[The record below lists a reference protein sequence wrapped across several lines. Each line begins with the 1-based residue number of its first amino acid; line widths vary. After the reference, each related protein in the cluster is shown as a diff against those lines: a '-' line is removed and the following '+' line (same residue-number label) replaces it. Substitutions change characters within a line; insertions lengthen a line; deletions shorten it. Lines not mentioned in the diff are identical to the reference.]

1 MLDTEVGSRS
11 RPGGGE
17 VGALVQVLLYLFIFF
32 KVFYEFFKRASLLSL
47 LALERE
53 IGVWRACTM

>member
-32 KVFYEFFKRASLLSL
+32 KVFYEFFKRASLLAS
-47 LALERE
+47 ERE

>member
-1 MLDTEVGSRS
+1 MGSRS

-17 VGALVQVLLYLFIFF
+17 VGALVHVLLYLFIFF
-32 KVFYEFFKRASLLSL
+32 KVFYEFFKRASP